1 MSTLD
6 SECESLLTDIRNK
19 TPAATTLFRRL
30 KAEERNETNFL
41 WHNPIQENKIRRK
54 GKKGEG
60 ALELI
65 NEASKISGLKKKVV
79 VFLYTTNEQSE
90 KENQAQAHKKRTIH
104 LGTNL
109 SKRLETVNYETLLE
123 ETEDTK
129 LMEWCAMFMYRKT

>member
-6 SECESLLTDIRNK
+6 GECESLLTDIRNK

-41 WHNPIQENKIRRK
+41 WHNPLQENKIRRK

-65 NEASKISGLKKKVV
+65 NEASKISGLKKKSSGVS
-79 VFLYTTNEQSE
+79 LHYQ
-90 KENQAQAHKKRTIH
+90 
-104 LGTNL
+104 
-109 SKRLETVNYETLLE
+109 
-123 ETEDTK
+123 
-129 LMEWCAMFMYRKT
+129 